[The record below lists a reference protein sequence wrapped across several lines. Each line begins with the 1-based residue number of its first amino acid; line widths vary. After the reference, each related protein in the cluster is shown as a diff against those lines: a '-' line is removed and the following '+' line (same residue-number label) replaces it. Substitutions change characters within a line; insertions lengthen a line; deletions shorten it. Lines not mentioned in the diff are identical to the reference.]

1 MLKYIIFINTFLM
14 GICDKNSDN
23 KYSGKAENQ
32 ISSRNMNQIQRSTLD
47 FLTDLRRHNDREWFA
62 KNRKRY
68 EEARADY
75 ESFVQSVINKIAEFD
90 IVFKGLEV
98 RSCTYRINRD
108 IRFSND
114 KTLYK
119 THLGAFIVRGGKKFA
134 DRYAGYY
141 IHIEPGNN
149 SMVAGGAYI
158 PPAPWLSAIREKISE
173 QGEEFIR
180 IIKNKDFTG
189 YFGEIEGE
197 KLKTAPKGYP
207 KDHPFVELLKMKSYL
222 VSDQIPDSEVT
233 GPKFF
238 DHIVGACR
246 AMKPLNDFL
255 SEY

>member
-1 MLKYIIFINTFLM
+1 MQ
-14 GICDKNSDN
+14 
-23 KYSGKAENQ
+23 Q
-32 ISSRNMNQIQRSTLD
+32 ISISTLE
-47 FLTDLRRHNDREWFA
+47 FLNDLRENNNREWFTA
-62 KNRKRY
+62 NRKRY
-68 EEARADY
+68 EEAKEEY
-75 ESFVQSVINKIAEFD
+75 ESFVQAIIDKISEFD
-90 IVFKGLEV
+90 PLFRGLNAK
-98 RSCTYRINRD
+98 SCTYRINRD
-108 IRFSND
+108 IRFSSD

-149 SMVAGGAYI
+149 SMVAGGAYM
-158 PPAPWLSAIREKISE
+158 PPAPWLSPIREKISE